1 MLSRNRL
8 RLLLR
13 TMFVGLTLAT
23 LPCDLFAGGLRLS
36 PAAIELVGPE
46 STMQVLLSEDSKNG
60 RLIDRTTAAAYE
72 IEDASIVTIDQRGR
86 IEPRSEGTTKLHVT
100 FGSQTVTAA
109 VSVKGI
115 DNPRAVSFR
124 NEVIPALTK
133 SGCNSG
139 GCHGKAEGQNGFRLS
154 IFGFDADADYAAL
167 VKESRG
173 RRVLLA
179 APEKS
184 LLLQKGSGRTPH
196 GGGPAMPADSFGYRR
211 TLRWIEEGAR
221 LDDGE
226 ASEIVRIEVQPAEQ
240 VLSLRN
246 DNADNTGT
254 EQQLR
259 VIAYEANGQ
268 TRDVTA
274 ETAFETNAPT
284 IAEVD
289 ERGLIEGFDVPGE
302 AAILVRYMGH
312 VGVCRIRIPRPNVS
326 FPRPSENNF
335 IDGLVWNKLAA
346 MGIEPS
352 ELCTD
357 AEFLRRASLDVIG
370 TLPTAEETRR
380 FLNDPAPDKR
390 SRLVDDLLNR
400 PEYAAYWALRW
411 CDLLKVDANALGAT
425 GSVGIHRWLR
435 NQFRDNR
442 PYDEI
447 VRDILTARGH
457 LEAIGPTP
465 FYTTLDKPN
474 ELASATS
481 QLFLGVRIECAECH
495 HHPFERWSQADFTAY
510 AGFFTGLK
518 TKSLPDG
525 SKSLIADLGRD
536 LKHPR
541 TGETVLPAGLGQ
553 TALESDA
560 LPHDR
565 RLALTDWMTNL
576 KNPFFAK
583 SITNRLWAHY
593 FGRGLVEPLD
603 DIRATNPATNEPLL
617 NALAESLI
625 EDDYDLKKFTK
636 TMLASRVYQL
646 SHQTT
651 ETNATDQQNFSHAA
665 YRPLPAEVLLDAV
678 CQATDVPE
686 KFNGWPIGARA
697 IEVWDNRMPKYFFRI
712 FGRPQRTTVC
722 ACERGDDPTISQAL
736 HVMNSPE
743 IGGKVGHRLG
753 RARQLAESQ
762 RTPDEIIE
770 ELYLATLNREPTP
783 AELRLMRSAFAD
795 QTTDRQTA
803 VEDVLWTLLN
813 TKEFLFNH

>member
-1 MLSRNRL
+1 MSSGHRHRRISR
-8 RLLLR
+8 
-13 TMFVGLTLAT
+13 LTICGSILAVFSTTTIAAT
-23 LPCDLFAGGLRLS
+23 LELS
-36 PAAIELVGPE
+36 PPKIECVGPE
-46 STMQVLLSEDSKNG
+46 STIQVLVTEHVG
-60 RLIDRTTAAAYE
+60 QRRLDRTTAAEYRVDDPA
-72 IEDASIVTIDQRGR
+72 IATIDEHGR
-86 IEPRSEGTTKLHVT
+86 LEPHAEGTTTLHVLL
-100 FGSQTVTAA
+100 GSQQITTS
-109 VSVKGI
+109 VSVTGI
-115 DNPRAVSFR
+115 HNPEPVSFR
-124 NEVIPALTK
+124 NEIIPALTK

-179 APEKS
+179 APAES
-184 LLLQKGSGRTPH
+184 LLLRKGSGRTPH
-196 GGGPAMPADSFGYRR
+196 GGGPAMPVDSFGYRR
-211 TLRWIEEGAR
+211 TLRWIEEGGR
-221 LDDGE
+221 LDDGT
-226 ASEIVRIEVQPAEQ
+226 ASEIVRIAVEPAEQ
-240 VLSLRN
+240 FLALRQE
-246 DNADNTGT
+246 TETTVGT

-259 VIAYEANGQ
+259 VVAYDANGN

-274 ETAFETNAPT
+274 EAAFETNAPT

-289 ERGLIEGFDVPGE
+289 SRGLIEGFDVPGE

-312 VGVCRIRIPRPNVS
+312 VGVCRIRIPRPGVS
-326 FPRPSENNF
+326 FPRPPENNF
-335 IDGLVWNKLAA
+335 IDGLVWDKLAA

-370 TLPTAEETRR
+370 TLPTAAETRE
-380 FLNDPAPDKR
+380 FLNDPSPDKR
-390 SRLVDDLLNR
+390 SRLVDELLGR
-400 PEYAAYWALRW
+400 PEYATYWALRW

-435 NQFRDNR
+435 NQFADNR
-442 PYDEI
+442 PYDEL
-447 VRDILTARGH
+447 VRDILTARGN

-465 FYTTLDKPN
+465 FYTTLGKPS

-518 TKSLPDG
+518 TKSLPNG
-525 SKSLIADLGRD
+525 SKSLVASLGQD

-541 TGETVLPAGLGQ
+541 TGETVSAAGLGQ
-553 TALESDA
+553 TVSLSED
-560 LPHDR
+560 LPRDR
-565 RLALTDWMTNL
+565 RLMLADWMTHPE
-576 KNPFFAK
+576 NPFFAK
-583 SITNRLWAHY
+583 AIANRLWAHY

-617 NALAESLI
+617 AALAESLVR
-625 EDDYDLKKFTK
+625 DDYDLKKFTK
-636 TMLASRVYQL
+636 TLLTSRVYQL
-646 SHQTT
+646 SHEIT
-651 ETNATDQQNFSHAA
+651 ETNATDEQNFSHAT

-686 KFNGWPIGARA
+686 KFNGWPVGSRA

-743 IGGKVGHRLG
+743 VGSKVGHRLG
-753 RARQLAESQ
+753 RARQLADSE
-762 RTPDEIIE
+762 RTPDEIIQ
-770 ELYLATLNREPTP
+770 ELYLATLNRGPTP
-783 AELRLMRSAFAD
+783 EERKLMRSAFSD
-795 QTTDRQTA
+795 PETDRQTA
-803 VEDVLWTLLN
+803 TEDVLWTLLN